1 METNLKPYPE
11 IDPKE
16 RNLSYG
22 KLMLDNIGGENSEMT
37 AISLYTYNLL
47 ITGQE
52 LSKLFHEIAV
62 TEMHHLKIFGKLAL
76 ALGENPRL
84 WTQKKSRYIYWSPMY
99 TRYPMPIR
107 QLLEHAAD
115 SEREAI
121 RKYRGQISMIQNQ
134 NIRDNLARIIEDE
147 ELHLKQLTAAAKKLL

>member
-99 TRYPMPIR
+99 TRYPMPI
-107 QLLEHAAD
+107 
-115 SEREAI
+115 
-121 RKYRGQISMIQNQ
+121 K
-134 NIRDNLARIIEDE
+134 
-147 ELHLKQLTAAAKKLL
+147 LTF